1 MESSRASLQLQG
13 LTALVV
19 ASTGG
24 HLAQAVRWGRRLG
37 LSSDSL
43 FVTFD
48 GPQSRS
54 LLANLPHRF
63 VPYVEPRDVLG
74 VLRTAQLLMNISE
87 ARRCDVIL
95 STGAGVAL
103 SCLGPAKRFRKPLI
117 YIESVSRFDGPST
130 TGRIL
135 ARIPGVRR
143 GSQHPSWASR
153 RWPFV
158 GSLLDEYQ
166 PIGAKDADRKSS
178 GRRIFVTLGTIQPF
192 RFDRLIDRV
201 LDVKSDQDHI
211 VWQVGTTTR
220 EDLPGEVATVMD
232 ASEFDRQC
240 RAADV
245 VVTHAGVGALLALM
259 EMGISPIVVPR
270 AAKFG
275 EHVDDHQFQVARALH
290 ERGLITSI
298 AVEDLSAALI
308 AAPRPGIVRIAA
320 LPLG

>member
-1 MESSRASLQLQG
+1 M
-13 LTALVV
+13 

-37 LSSDSL
+37 LNSDSL

-54 LLANLPHRF
+54 LLADLPHRY
-63 VPYVEPRDVLG
+63 VPYVKPRDVLG
-74 VLRTAQLLMNISE
+74 VLRTAQLLMAIPE
-87 ARRCDVIL
+87 TRRCDVIL

-103 SCLGPAKRFRKPLI
+103 SCIAPAKRFRKPLV

-135 ARIPGVRR
+135 GRVPGVRR
-143 GSQHPSWASR
+143 GSQHRAWASS
-153 RWPFV
+153 RWPYV

-166 PIGAKDADRKSS
+166 PITATPERSQLLGRK
-178 GRRIFVTLGTIQPF
+178 IFVTLGTIQPY

-201 LDVKSDQDHI
+201 LEIRSPQDQI
-211 VWQVGTTTR
+211 AWQVGATIR
-220 EDLPGEVATVMD
+220 EDLPGNVATVMD
-232 ASEFDRQC
+232 ATEFDRQC

-270 AAKFG
+270 SAKHG
-275 EHVDDHQFQVARALH
+275 EHVDDHQSQVARFLH
-290 ERGLITSI
+290 ERGLVTSI
-298 AVEDLSAALI
+298 AVGDLSPALVN
-308 AAPRPGIVRIAA
+308 APRPRVGRTVA
-320 LPLG
+320 